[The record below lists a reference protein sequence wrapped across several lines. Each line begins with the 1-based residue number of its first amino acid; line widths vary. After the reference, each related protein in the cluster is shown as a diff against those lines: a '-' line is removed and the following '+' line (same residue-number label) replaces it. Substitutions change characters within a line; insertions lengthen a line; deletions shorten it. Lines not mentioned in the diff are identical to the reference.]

1 MFYVFQ
7 ASDEGASSNQTNSE
21 ESLLSYNLG
30 GIRMNQAAFRKLEQE
45 ISLVPLAVKV
55 AAIARVG

>member
-1 MFYVFQ
+1 MTML
-7 ASDEGASSNQTNSE
+7 SSNSE

-45 ISLVPLAVKV
+45 ISLVPLAVKLPP
-55 AAIARVG
+55 RVGFG